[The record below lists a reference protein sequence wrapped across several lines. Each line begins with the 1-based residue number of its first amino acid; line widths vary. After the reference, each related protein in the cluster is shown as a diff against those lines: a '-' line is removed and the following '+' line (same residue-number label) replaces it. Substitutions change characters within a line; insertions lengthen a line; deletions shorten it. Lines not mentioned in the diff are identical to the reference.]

1 MCLVFKI
8 SGKSASRGWN
18 FSSVCQAVTEQ
29 PGIAQLVGGEGCE
42 GCDAL
47 VEDLEA
53 TFDFTALRRPEDWL
67 TFAVPTFA
75 ELVGA
80 VLLVAF

>member
-1 MCLVFKI
+1 M
-8 SGKSASRGWN
+8 
-18 FSSVCQAVTEQ
+18 
-29 PGIAQLVGGEGCE
+29 VGGEGCE

-47 VEDLEA
+47 VEDVEA

-67 TFAVPTFA
+67 TFAVAALA

-80 VLLVAF
+80 VLLVGFCEDMVLRALSVLSNIS